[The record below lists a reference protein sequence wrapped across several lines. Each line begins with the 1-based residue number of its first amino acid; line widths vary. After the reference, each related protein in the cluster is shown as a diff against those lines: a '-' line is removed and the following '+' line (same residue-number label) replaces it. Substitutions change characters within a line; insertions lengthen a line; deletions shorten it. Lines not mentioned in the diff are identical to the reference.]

1 MGDAT
6 NETFEVTLQRQGPY
20 PAQRH
25 GFSCQATHEAVLAR
39 AIQLHEEHLAQRE
52 VDPSSVVLRFRDQDG
67 QLLTIHDDLN
77 LVRAM
82 EEARDSQ
89 GLVQLDF
96 LLQVAPQ
103 ARQQRQCR
111 SCQQLFT
118 SRNQLFLHLKA
129 SGHDEDLPS
138 DEEPHESAGAGSLK
152 NDAFCDYY
160 RQQRIVPEELWPLAY
175 EALKT
180 PLPLVLRAT
189 GHALAT
195 GKSLLQL
202 GSSGAGPIA
211 ALQSRLDVAL
221 SLRSQGEKLHRCRA
235 SLGCVASTGD
245 LLPVLALEVKPDE
258 TVLDLCA
265 SPGSK
270 TLQLLEYQSGASVD
284 GGLLVANELSRSR
297 ALVVAQ
303 RSRRADRR
311 SLLVTN
317 LDGRQFPAL
326 KTPQGRKRK
335 FQKVLVD
342 APCSGDGTLR
352 KSCGGWATW
361 RAAEGNS
368 LHPLQRGLLRRGFE
382 LLEPGGRLVYS
393 TCSLNPIENE
403 AVVAAFLSETSNA
416 ELLSWDPLK
425 VESFQEGVTEWMV
438 PESDFE
444 TSRLMHKSYD
454 APQRLSKVTRP
465 RSFPRRT
472 SFSKRAFA
480 AAAGWCHLARRPIT
494 VASSWPWSPRA
505 RAPKARTL
513 QRHRNGSLWR
523 WRQIWSKR

>member
-1 MGDAT
+1 MKT
-6 NETFEVTLQRQGPY
+6 
-20 PAQRH
+20 
-25 GFSCQATHEAVLAR
+25 SVLA
-39 AIQLHEEHLAQRE
+39 ACFAH
-52 VDPSSVVLRFRDQDG
+52 
-67 QLLTIHDDLN
+67 
-77 LVRAM
+77 
-82 EEARDSQ
+82 
-89 GLVQLDF
+89 
-96 LLQVAPQ
+96 
-103 ARQQRQCR
+103 RQ
-111 SCQQLFT
+111 
-118 SRNQLFLHLKA
+118 
-129 SGHDEDLPS
+129 
-138 DEEPHESAGAGSLK
+138 EPHESAGAGSLK

-195 GKSLLQL
+195 DCEQ
-202 GSSGAGPIA
+202 
-211 ALQSRLDVAL
+211 RLAETL
-221 SLRSQGEKLHRCRA
+221 SLEESAASASQNGVWLLNGVVLDAVETAR
-235 SLGCVASTGD
+235 
-245 LLPVLALEVKPDE
+245 LPVLALEVKPDE

-416 ELLSWDPLK
+416 DTRHAWPRVGASRKREQK
-425 VESFQEGVTEWMV
+425 NEQYV
-438 PESDFE
+438 PFGGHC
-444 TSRLMHKSYD
+444 R
-454 APQRLSKVTRP
+454 
-465 RSFPRRT
+465 
-472 SFSKRAFA
+472 
-480 AAAGWCHLARRPIT
+480 
-494 VASSWPWSPRA
+494 
-505 RAPKARTL
+505 
-513 QRHRNGSLWR
+513 
-523 WRQIWSKR
+523 